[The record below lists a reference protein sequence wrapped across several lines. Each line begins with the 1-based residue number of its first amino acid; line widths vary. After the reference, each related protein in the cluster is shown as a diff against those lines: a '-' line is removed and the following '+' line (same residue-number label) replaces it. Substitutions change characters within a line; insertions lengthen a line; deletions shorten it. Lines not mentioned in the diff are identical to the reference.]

1 MNLLSDFSPTM
12 RQRASSYVAQIK
24 QQNLSFKSVH
34 KNGRLRLSV
43 MTEIQG
49 SDDYEV
55 ELLIDMESK
64 TLLDSECS
72 CPVGDFCKHGAAL
85 AIFLQKA
92 ENRHVLAKYSPNS
105 SEYTDMMEQQ
115 WLKTYQKLLEQ
126 VQKIKSHFVMI
137 YILKD
142 EEQLRFKLYKTKRNK
157 QGEIIDTDPY
167 TLFDNIIYQRLTLA
181 EEERQ
186 LFYPL
191 YEINRMQ
198 RSYNYSNILEV
209 NGLSR
214 QHFTKL
220 IEAQIVY
227 FQDLLKKPLQWIEQP
242 YQLHLEWVNTEQG
255 QRIQFFLI
263 NEHHQQIVFSQQDYL
278 LLNTNPIALLN
289 KNTGL
294 VYPVE
299 CDYDYEFIR
308 HFMTMPTLSTS
319 TLLKLSEIEQQIEQ
333 KNPSSQTKKQRNRL
347 PKMDFEHQIEDI
359 YGQATPILNFAV
371 DQEMANRVLP
381 DYLLAEI
388 IYQYPKADIY
398 YYPNNQQHL
407 IIYQGR
413 NAFRQHRDLVQ
424 EQQAFQQLKNTF
436 EGTELLSKYTKQF
449 QINLKSDADKSLVLL
464 PFSTFFADYI
474 DNQQQLL
481 QQTDWQVRIPEN
493 HILNAEILH
502 SPEIS
507 IVKNQEQQHLQQ
519 DGDWFDIGVKIQDKH
534 GKSYD
539 LIELLSNLIADM
551 PYLLDDDFIEK
562 LYPEQLLFID
572 NEPYLGLPVSIIKPI
587 LQYLKS
593 LFNQHNKSVDKY
605 DILALSQHEHILGMA
620 WHMDNK
626 LQKFID
632 KVKQGYQTHL
642 PTPTGFNGELRHYQ
656 QQGLGWLQFLT
667 DIEHGGIL
675 ADDMGLGKTAQ
686 TLAYLL
692 LQKQAQLLEKTP
704 ALIICPTSLVYNW
717 RLEAQKF
724 TPDLKVLV
732 LHGAERE
739 QYFNQINDYDVII
752 SSYPLLVRDEE
763 ILTQH
768 HYHVMILDEAHYI
781 KNPNT
786 KMAQTARKINAK
798 HRFCLTGTPMENNLS
813 ELWSLFHFMMPAF
826 LGHYKDFNKN
836 YRNPIE
842 KENDQILKMKLINRV
857 KPFILRRLKTDVI
870 QELPEKTTTTIHID
884 MDTAQEKVYEAVRL
898 TMQENI
904 RKIIADKG
912 FNRSHIHILEAL
924 LKLRQVCCH
933 PKLLN
938 GENISN
944 KIKNVDKIPSAKFDY
959 LMETVPEM
967 LREGRKILIFSQFTT
982 MLDLIG
988 EGLKQQGI
996 AWTKLTGQTRKR
1008 EQAIEQFQSG
1018 AVSVFLIS
1026 LKAGGVGLNL
1036 TTADTV
1042 IHYDPWWNPAAE
1054 NQASDRAWRIGQDK
1068 PVFVYKLVTNQS
1080 IEQRILQ
1087 LQEKKAQL
1095 ARSILEQSGDDIQ
1108 FNEEDIMN
1116 LFEKF

>member
-1 MNLLSDFSPTM
+1 M
-12 RQRASSYVAQIK
+12 
-24 QQNLSFKSVH
+24 
-34 KNGRLRLSV
+34 
-43 MTEIQG
+43 
-49 SDDYEV
+49 
-55 ELLIDMESK
+55 
-64 TLLDSECS
+64 
-72 CPVGDFCKHGAAL
+72 
-85 AIFLQKA
+85 KA
-92 ENRHVLAKYSPNS
+92 HA
-105 SEYTDMMEQQ
+105 
-115 WLKTYQKLLEQ
+115 
-126 VQKIKSHFVMI
+126 VMI

-142 EEQLRFKLYKTKRNK
+142 SEKELSLKIYKTKRNK
-157 QGEIIDTDPY
+157 LGEITDTDPY
-167 TLFDNIIYQRLTLA
+167 TSFDNIIYQRLKLSD
-181 EEERQ
+181 EERQ

-191 YEINRMQ
+191 YESNRLN
-198 RSYNYSNILEV
+198 RSYHYSNILEI
-209 NGLSR
+209 NGLSC
-214 QHFTKL
+214 QYLKKL
-220 IEAQIVY
+220 VDAQVVY
-227 FQDLLKKPLQWIEQP
+227 FKDLLKQPLVWAEQIC
-242 YQLHLEWVNTEQG
+242 QLLLEWVNTEQG

-263 NEHHQQIVFSQQDYL
+263 DEHHQQIFFPQKDYL
-278 LLNTNPIALLN
+278 LLNTRPIAILN

-294 VYPVE
+294 IYSVE
-299 CDYDYEFIR
+299 CDYDFEFIR
-308 HFMTMPTLSTS
+308 HFMAMPALST
-319 TLLKLSEIEQQIEQ
+319 TTMLKLSEVEQKIEQ
-333 KNPSSQTKKQRNRL
+333 KNPIAQTKKIRNRL
-347 PKMDFEHQIEDI
+347 PKMDFERQIEDV
-359 YGQATPILNFAV
+359 YGQATPLLNFAV
-371 DQEMANRVLP
+371 AQEMASRVLP
-381 DYLLAEI
+381 DYLLAEM
-388 IYQYPKADIY
+388 IYQYPKADIH
-398 YYPNNQQHL
+398 YYPNHQEHAM
-407 IIYQGR
+407 IYQGR
-413 NAFRQHRDLVQ
+413 HAFRQHRDLAQ
-424 EQQAFQQLKNTF
+424 EQQVFQQLKNTF
-436 EGTELLSKYTKQF
+436 EGTELLSKYTKKF

-481 QQTDWQVRIPEN
+481 KQTDWQVNIPQN
-493 HILNAEILH
+493 HILNAELLH
-502 SPEIS
+502 SPELSVI
-507 IVKNQEQQHLQQ
+507 KNQEQDDSQN
-519 DGDWFDIGVKIQDKH
+519 GDWFDISVKIQDKH
-534 GKSYD
+534 GNSYD
-539 LIELLSNLIADM
+539 LIELLSTLIADM

-593 LFNQHNKSVDKY
+593 LFNQQNQSLDKY
-605 DILALSQHEHILGMA
+605 DILALSQYEHILGMA

-632 KVKQGYQTHL
+632 KIKQGYQTVL

-717 RLEAQKF
+717 QLECQKF

-732 LHGAERE
+732 LHGAERQ
-739 QYFNQINDYDVII
+739 QYFNQLMDYDVII

-786 KMAQTARKINAK
+786 KMAQSARKINAK

-836 YRNPIE
+836 YRHPIE
-842 KENDQILKMKLINRV
+842 KENDQTLKMKLINRV
-857 KPFILRRLKTDVI
+857 KPFILRRLKTEVAK
-870 QELPEKTTTTIHID
+870 ELPEKTTTMIHID

-904 RKIIADKG
+904 RKIIAEKG

-924 LKLRQVCCH
+924 LKLRQICCH

-938 GENISN
+938 SENMNN

-959 LMETVPEM
+959 LMETVPDM
-967 LREGRKILIFSQFTT
+967 LREGRKILIFSQFTS

-988 EGLKQQGI
+988 DGLKQQGI
-996 AWTKLTGQTRKR
+996 AWTKLTGKTRKR
-1008 EQAIEQFQSG
+1008 EEAIEQFQSG
-1018 AVSVFLIS
+1018 VVSVFLIS

-1054 NQASDRAWRIGQDK
+1054 EQASDRAWRIGQDK
-1068 PVFVYKLVTNQS
+1068 PVFVYKLMTNQS